1 MAKATPIDRLN
12 KKIAEILQDYAD
24 DVEVNLATATKKI
37 GQAGA
42 TALRQESRATFKGSG
57 RYASGWKSYFAE
69 NRLSSSAIIYNEH
82 PGLPHLL
89 EHGHAKRGG
98 GRVAGRVHIATVEN
112 QLIEQFTREVENAL

>member
-57 RYASGWKSYFAE
+57 RYASGWKSYFTE

-98 GRVAGRVHIATVEN
+98 GRVAGREHIATVEN